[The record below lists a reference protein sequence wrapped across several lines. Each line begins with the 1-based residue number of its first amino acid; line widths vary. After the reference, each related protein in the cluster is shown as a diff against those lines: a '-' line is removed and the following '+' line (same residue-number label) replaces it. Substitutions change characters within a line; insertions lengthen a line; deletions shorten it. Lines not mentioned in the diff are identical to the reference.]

1 MLDALILMLLI
12 MPLVGAG
19 AIAFLY
25 SHSLL
30 SVVLVLGGIIAGA
43 ILITVSGLIWLQ
55 VLHREWMESQ
65 PAGFIFVPV
74 VLPFLAYTGAVA
86 GTSLVAI
93 LWVDSRNHSSFCLFQ
108 AIAIGLTVVLAGLM
122 PSVLLTLDLSRVTR
136 KFLIVPFA
144 AMGAGVVSS
153 MLASQLAHLFVDRFI
168 SFHNS

>member
-1 MLDALILMLLI
+1 MLDYLLLILLI
-12 MPLVGAG
+12 MPFIGSG

-25 SHSLL
+25 SQSLL
-30 SVVLVLGGIIAGA
+30 SVMLVLVGLIAGA
-43 ILITVSGLIWLQ
+43 ILITVSGFIWLQ

-93 LWVDSRNHSSFCLFQ
+93 LLVYSRNHSSSCLFQ
-108 AIAIGLTVVLAGLM
+108 AIATCLTVALAGLM
-122 PSVLLTLDLSRVTR
+122 PSVLLTLDLSRAVR
-136 KFLIVPFA
+136 RFLIVPS

-153 MLASQLAHLFVDRFI
+153 SLANQLAHLFVDRFI
-168 SFHNS
+168 